1 MNKARYKTFV
11 KIYAKLPAANISAAN
26 PSAVNTPAA
35 NTPAANMPAA
45 NTCQHVC
52 CQHDNTSHL
61 LPTRATSSPSMCGLK
76 NCVQY
81 PLGHRCQHSCCCTF
95 VCLVTIVAQWHS
107 VASWSRDD
115 MFKFPSRLV
124 VFHWPELPRSPGLKL
139 VQGLFWEV
147 NVVIKIFT
155 TTPTECLLV

>member
-35 NTPAANMPAA
+35 NTPAANVPAANMPAA

-52 CQHDNTSHL
+52 CQHVCCQHICCQHVCCQHDNDNTSHL

-115 MFKFPSRLV
+115 VFKFPSRLV
-124 VFHWPELPRSPGLKL
+124 VFH
-139 VQGLFWEV
+139 
-147 NVVIKIFT
+147 
-155 TTPTECLLV
+155 

>member
-81 PLGHRCQHSCCCTF
+81 LLGHRCQHSCCCTF

-115 MFKFPSRLV
+115 VFKFPSRLV